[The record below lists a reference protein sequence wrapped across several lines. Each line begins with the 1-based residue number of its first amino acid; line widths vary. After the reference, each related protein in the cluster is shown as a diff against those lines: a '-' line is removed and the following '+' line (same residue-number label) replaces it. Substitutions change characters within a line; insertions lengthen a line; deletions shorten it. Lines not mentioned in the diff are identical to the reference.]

1 MKMKKFI
8 YISVISFLII
18 SCGGGDDSVNAIENV
33 APTTPTLIAPVNN
46 KLCVDNSLNFE
57 WSVSVDSN
65 NDPIIYEIQ
74 VAKDN
79 QFVQIVKTLKST
91 TNSQNIVL
99 EKGVAYYWR
108 VKATD
113 DKFLSRNYS
122 EVYKFYTQGEAVI
135 NHLPFSPELVQ
146 PVLNALLNTTTAT
159 LSWNATD
166 VDITDSL
173 SYDIYFGTNN
183 PLTSKVSANQTTKT
197 LEVNLVASTVYYW
210 KVVVKDDKGGE
221 TIGQTWMFKTN

>member
-1 MKMKKFI
+1 MKMKKYI

-18 SCGGGDDSVNAIENV
+18 SCGGGNDSVNAIENV

-166 VDITDSL
+166 VDATDSL

-197 LEVNLVASTVYYW
+197 LEVNLVASTIYYW